1 MNTEDLM
8 NIMKAHPT
16 LTASGFGVD
25 EDPNELLKFID
36 ACNASCEWLS
46 LVQRTQV
53 PNRKVGGSYRL
64 KHVVER
70 WYEKMYNRMCYVPDG
85 AFIAAAYFL
94 GFVSEPKQ
102 GSPSVFL
109 NISCKTKIDGQYL

>member
-1 MNTEDLM
+1 MTTEDLK
-8 NIMKAHPT
+8 NIMNTHPT

-46 LVQRTQV
+46 LVLRTQL

-70 WYEKMYNRMCYVPDG
+70 WYERTHGHPRYIPDG
-85 AFIAAAYFL
+85 AFIAAAYHM
-94 GFVSEPKQ
+94 GFISEPKQ